1 MKQVKAIVIGMACLL
16 AGSTA
21 NAQWVV
27 SDPGNLAQGII
38 NTVKQIA
45 QTSTTAK
52 NTLDGFKETAKV
64 FEQGKAYYDALK
76 SVNDVIK
83 GGVKVKKS
91 IELVADISEIY
102 VRNYQKMLGD
112 PNYSPDELSTISFGY
127 AKLLNESADVLQ
139 DLKNVVNI
147 TGMSLSDA
155 ERLAIID
162 QSYKRLLEY
171 RNLVNYYTN
180 KNISVSYLRAKKKND
195 TDRVMSLYG
204 SADERYW

>member
-1 MKQVKAIVIGMACLL
+1 MKQIKAIVMGLACLL
-16 AGSTA
+16 VAGTA

-38 NTVKQIA
+38 NTAKQIV
-45 QTSTTAK
+45 QSSTTAK

-64 FEQGKAYYDALK
+64 FEQGKRYYDALK
-76 SVNDVIK
+76 DVHDVIK

-91 IELVADISEIY
+91 IEMVADISEIY

-112 PNYSPDELSTISFGY
+112 PNYTPDELSTISFGY
-127 AKLLNESADVLQ
+127 AKLLSESADVLQ

-171 RNLVNYYTN
+171 RNLVQYYTN
-180 KNISVSYLRAKKKND
+180 KNISVSYLRAKKKKD
-195 TDRVMSLYG
+195 TDQVMALYG

>member
-1 MKQVKAIVIGMACLL
+1 MKQIKTIVMGLVCLL
-16 AGSTA
+16 AAGTA

-64 FEQGKAYYDALK
+64 FEQGKRYYDALK
-76 SVNDVIK
+76 DVHDVIK

-112 PNYSPDELSTISFGY
+112 PNYTPDELSTISFGY
-127 AKLLNESADVLQ
+127 AKLLTESADVLQ
-139 DLKNVVNI
+139 DLKNVVNV

-155 ERLAIID
+155 ERLVIID

-171 RNLVNYYTN
+171 RNLVQYYTN
-180 KNISVSYLRAKKKND
+180 KNISVSYLRAKKKKD
-195 TDRVMSLYG
+195 TERVMALYG

>member
-1 MKQVKAIVIGMACLL
+1 MKQIKAIVMGLACLL
-16 AGSTA
+16 AAGKA

-52 NTLDGFKETAKV
+52 NTLDGFKETTKI
-64 FEQGKAYYDALK
+64 FEQGKRYYDALK
-76 SVNDVIK
+76 DVHDVIK

-91 IELVADISEIY
+91 IEMVADISEIY

-112 PNYSPDELSTISFGY
+112 PNYTPDELSTISFGY
-127 AKLLNESADVLQ
+127 AKLLSESADVLQ

-171 RNLVNYYTN
+171 RNLVQYYTN
-180 KNISVSYLRAKKKND
+180 KNISVSYLRAKKKKD
-195 TDRVMSLYG
+195 TDRVMALYG

>member
-1 MKQVKAIVIGMACLL
+1 MKRIILSMTVCLCIISR
-16 AGSTA
+16 AS
-21 NAQWVV
+21 AQWVV

-38 NTVKQIA
+38 NTTKQIV

-52 NTLDGFKETAKV
+52 NTLNNFNETVKI
-64 FEQGKAYYDALK
+64 FEQGRKYYDALK
-76 SVNDVIK
+76 AVHDVVK

-112 PNYSPDELSTISFGY
+112 ANYTADELSTISHGY
-127 AKLLNESADVLQ
+127 AKLLSESADVLQ
-139 DLKNVVNI
+139 DLKDVVNV

-162 QSYKRLLEY
+162 RSYKRLLEY
-171 RNLVNYYTN
+171 RNLVQYYTN
-180 KNISVSYLRAKKKND
+180 KNISVSYLRAKRKSD
-195 TDRVMSLYG
+195 TDRVMALYG
-204 SADERYW
+204 SAEERYW

>member
-1 MKQVKAIVIGMACLL
+1 MKQIKAIVMGLVCLL
-16 AGSTA
+16 AAGTA

-64 FEQGKAYYDALK
+64 FEQGKRYYDALK
-76 SVNDVIK
+76 DVHDVIK

-91 IELVADISEIY
+91 IEMVADISEIY

-112 PNYSPDELSTISFGY
+112 PNYTPDELSTISFGY
-127 AKLLNESADVLQ
+127 ARLLSESADVLQ

-171 RNLVNYYTN
+171 RNLVQYYTN

-195 TDRVMSLYG
+195 TDRVMALYG

>member
-1 MKQVKAIVIGMACLL
+1 MGFACLL
-16 AGSTA
+16 AAGTA
-21 NAQWVV
+21 NALCVV
-27 SDPGNLAQGII
+27 SDPGNLALGII

-52 NTLDGFKETAKV
+52 NTLDGFKETTKI
-64 FEQGKAYYDALK
+64 FEQGKRYYDALK
-76 SVNDVIK
+76 DVHDVIK

-91 IELVADISEIY
+91 IEMVADISEIY

-112 PNYSPDELSTISFGY
+112 PNYTPDELSTISFGY
-127 AKLLNESADVLQ
+127 AKLLSESADVLQ

-171 RNLVNYYTN
+171 RNLVQYYTN

-195 TDRVMSLYG
+195 TDRVMALYG

>member
-1 MKQVKAIVIGMACLL
+1 MQQIKAIVMGLACLL
-16 AGSTA
+16 AAGKA

-52 NTLDGFKETAKV
+52 NTLDGFKETTKI
-64 FEQGKAYYDALK
+64 FEQGKRYYDALK
-76 SVNDVIK
+76 DVHDVIK

-91 IELVADISEIY
+91 IEMVADISEIY

-112 PNYSPDELSTISFGY
+112 PNYTPDELSTISFGY
-127 AKLLNESADVLQ
+127 AKLLSESADVLQ

-171 RNLVNYYTN
+171 RNLVQYYTN

-195 TDRVMSLYG
+195 TDRVMALYG

>member
-1 MKQVKAIVIGMACLL
+1 MKQIKAIVMGLACLL
-16 AGSTA
+16 AAGTA
-21 NAQWVV
+21 HAQWVV

-64 FEQGKAYYDALK
+64 FEQGKVYYDALK
-76 SVNDVIK
+76 SVHDVIK

-91 IELVADISEIY
+91 IEMVADISEIY

-112 PNYSPDELSTISFGY
+112 PNYTPDELSTISFGY
-127 AKLLNESADVLQ
+127 AKLLSESADVLQ

-171 RNLVNYYTN
+171 RNLVQYYTN
-180 KNISVSYLRAKKKND
+180 KNISVSYLRAKKKKD
-195 TDRVMSLYG
+195 TDRVMALYG

>member
-1 MKQVKAIVIGMACLL
+1 MKQVKAIVISMACLL
-16 AGSTA
+16 SVGTA

-27 SDPGNLAQGII
+27 TDPGNLAQGII

-102 VRNYQKMLGD
+102 VRNYQRMLGD
-112 PNYSPDELSTISFGY
+112 PNYTADELSTISFGY
-127 AKLLNESADVLQ
+127 ARLLNESADVLQ

-171 RNLVNYYTN
+171 RNLVSYYTN
-180 KNISVSYLRAKKKND
+180 KSISVSYLRAKKKND
-195 TDRVMSLYG
+195 TDRVMALY
-204 SADERYW
+204 SSDEDRYW